1 VVGSQKPIFFYLVM
15 QSCVS
20 ERKKRRVCLYCG
32 AFVQLANDIAANN
45 ERVGGTYCQDDHNG
59 VAEDWTKPKR
69 VEKEARA

>member
-1 VVGSQKPIFFYLVM
+1 
-15 QSCVS
+15 
-20 ERKKRRVCLYCG
+20 VCLYCG